1 MLNQN
6 AKKDQVSIQ
15 KMLVE
20 DRLVTKSPTEGKVE
34 FKTFYGISRKT

>member
-6 AKKDQVSIQ
+6 QKNAKVSIQ

-34 FKTFYGISRKT
+34 LKTFYVSRKT